1 MPFVQGSAIEKA
13 KSGSLEGRLGNIAG
27 LIQAEYPDVSL
38 NIVATFEDHVLAF
51 NDEGQLR
58 KIGYDISEDGAL
70 VVKSDRPSRAIPVI
84 SDAEVPSHVAREL
97 KSISKKMM
105 EGKSVPRTQV
115 RELSAMIDP
124 DEDYW
129 MTDILSKIDESTGD
143 SEWYKMYDANMEK
156 VRTSLYGRVR
166 ELEGK
171 APRTYYSKIPSDRL
185 GEFDSDLQESMS
197 ILHGLFQGF
206 CERCSGF
213 SFDEKQDFLS
223 AVRESLIAEAQAVVG
238 LLGKAAK
245 LKGKDNL
252 ALVAKAHDK
261 LADRARIMALTSE
274 YLASRAM
281 ASANK
286 E

>member
-1 MPFVQGSAIEKA
+1 
-13 KSGSLEGRLGNIAG
+13 
-27 LIQAEYPDVSL
+27 
-38 NIVATFEDHVLAF
+38 
-51 NDEGQLR
+51 
-58 KIGYDISEDGAL
+58 
-70 VVKSDRPSRAIPVI
+70 
-84 SDAEVPSHVAREL
+84 
-97 KSISKKMM
+97 
-105 EGKSVPRTQV
+105 
-115 RELSAMIDP
+115 
-124 DEDYW
+124 
-129 MTDILSKIDESTGD
+129 
-143 SEWYKMYDANMEK
+143 
-156 VRTSLYGRVR
+156 
-166 ELEGK
+166 
-171 APRTYYSKIPSDRL
+171 
-185 GEFDSDLQESMS
+185 MS